1 MEWHLPVWSNRGE
14 VELLWTDGTWSELS
28 CCWPR
33 FLWKIFKILS
43 MNIDVRFIKKWI
55 RFWYFCVNYLCIFTL
70 FFCSLLFLLRVGF
83 NAIKLKDAW
92 LRICLDFLI
101 MNCCLEISRTFFVC
115 IYWLDKKRNL
125 LQIFFTISRFI
136 QSHNLINQVDLS
148 FEDILDITRLQFSLT
163 KSRRFPWRENYKSL
177 SLSHRL
183 GFHESVK
190 HCTHTRIGD

>member
-1 MEWHLPVWSNRGE
+1 MFVSFIYASSPSSSVLHY
-14 VELLWTDGTWSELS
+14 
-28 CCWPR
+28 
-33 FLWKIFKILS
+33 FL
-43 MNIDVRFIKKWI
+43 M
-55 RFWYFCVNYLCIFTL
+55 
-70 FFCSLLFLLRVGF
+70 RVGF
-83 NAIKLKDAW
+83 YAIKLKAAW
-92 LRICLDFLI
+92 LQICLDFLV
-101 MNCCLEISRTFFVC
+101 MNCYLD
-115 IYWLDKKRNL
+115 WLDEKRNL